1 MASENALPTMEEHIA
16 HHLSNLTFGLH
27 PEKGLGFAMT
37 STEAAEMGF
46 WAIHVDSMLWSIGL
60 GLLFVLS
67 FRAAAKRATAGVP
80 GGWQNF
86 VEWIMDFVDENVRG
100 SFKHKNDMVA
110 PLALTV
116 FVWIFLLNL
125 MDLVPVDLVPH
136 LAYLLGIPYMKIV
149 PTTDVN
155 VTVGLALGVFILII
169 YYSLKIK
176 GPVGFIKELT
186 GIPFQTK
193 ITVIKPVFWVI
204 NFVLETI
211 NLIAKPV
218 SLALRLFGNLYAAEM
233 IFILIGVM
241 YSAGLILGL
250 VGGVLHVGWAIF
262 HILVVPLQAFIFMVL
277 TVVYLDM
284 AYSEDH

>member
-1 MASENALPTMEEHIA
+1 
-16 HHLSNLTFGLH
+16 
-27 PEKGLGFAMT
+27 
-37 STEAAEMGF
+37 
-46 WAIHVDSMLWSIGL
+46 
-60 GLLFVLS
+60 
-67 FRAAAKRATAGVP
+67 
-80 GGWQNF
+80 
-86 VEWIMDFVDENVRG
+86 
-100 SFKHKNDMVA
+100 MVA

-136 LAYLLGIPYMKIV
+136 LFYLAGVPYMKIV

-155 VTVGLALGVFILII
+155 VTIGLALGVFILIL

-176 GPVGFIKELT
+176 GPVGFIKELS
-186 GIPFQTK
+186 GIPFQTN
-193 ITVIKPVFWVI
+193 IMVLKPVFWVI
-204 NFVLETI
+204 NFALESI

-241 YSAGLILGL
+241 YSAGLVLGL

-284 AYSEDH
+284 AYSEEH

>member
-1 MASENALPTMEEHIA
+1 MASESELPTMEEHIA
-16 HHLSNLTFGLH
+16 HHLTNLTFGLH
-27 PEKGLGFAMT
+27 PENGLSFATT
-37 STEAAEMGF
+37 STQAAEMGF

-60 GLLFVLS
+60 GLLFILT
-67 FRAAAKRATAGVP
+67 FRAAAKKVTAGVP

-86 VEWIMDFVDENVRG
+86 VEMTMDFVNDNVRG

-110 PLALTV
+110 PLALTI

-125 MDLVPVDLVPH
+125 MDLVPVDLLPH
-136 LAYLLGIPYMKIV
+136 IAYLLGIPYFKIV
-149 PTTDVN
+149 PTTDIN
-155 VTVGLALGVFILII
+155 VTAGLALGVFVLII

-186 GIPFQTK
+186 GIPFQTN
-193 ITVIKPVFWVI
+193 IVFLKPIFWVI
-204 NFVLETI
+204 NFALEFI
-211 NLIAKPV
+211 NLLAKPA

-250 VGGVLHVGWAIF
+250 AGGVLHVGWAIF

>member
-1 MASENALPTMEEHIA
+1 MEEHIA
-16 HHLSNLTFGLH
+16 HHLTNLTFGYH
-27 PEKGLGFAMT
+27 PEQGLGIATT
-37 STEAAEMGF
+37 STQAAEMGF

-60 GLLFVLS
+60 GLLFLLT
-67 FRAAAKRATAGVP
+67 FRAAAKKVTAGVP

-86 VEWIMDFVDENVRG
+86 VEMIMDFVNDNVRG

-110 PLALTV
+110 PLALTI

-125 MDLVPVDLVPH
+125 MDLVPVDLLPH
-136 LAYLLGIPYMKIV
+136 IAYLLGIPYFKIV
-149 PTTDVN
+149 PTTDIN
-155 VTVGLALGVFILII
+155 VTAGLALGVFVLII

-186 GIPFQTK
+186 GIPFQTN
-193 ITVIKPVFWVI
+193 IVFLKPIFWVI
-204 NFVLETI
+204 NFVLEFI
-211 NLIAKPV
+211 NLLAKPA

-250 VGGVLHVGWAIF
+250 AGGVLHVGWAIF

>member
-1 MASENALPTMEEHIA
+1 MASESELPTMEEHIA
-16 HHLSNLTFGLH
+16 HHLTNLTFGLH
-27 PEKGLGFAMT
+27 PENGLSFAT
-37 STEAAEMGF
+37 SSTQASEMGF
-46 WAIHVDSMLWSIGL
+46 WAIHVDSMFWSIAL
-60 GLLFVLS
+60 GLLFVLT
-67 FRAAAKRATAGVP
+67 FRAAAKKVTAGVP
-80 GGWQNF
+80 AGWQNF
-86 VEWIMDFVDENVRG
+86 VEMLMDFVNDNVRG

-110 PLALTV
+110 PLALTI

-125 MDLVPVDLVPH
+125 MDLVPVDLIPH
-136 LAYLLGIPYMKIV
+136 IAYLLGIPYFKIV
-149 PTTDVN
+149 PTTDIN
-155 VTVGLALGVFILII
+155 VTAGLALGVFILII

-186 GIPFQTK
+186 GIPFQTN

-241 YSAGLILGL
+241 YSAGLVLGL

>member
-1 MASENALPTMEEHIA
+1 MAAEGALPTMEEHIG
-16 HHLSNLTFGLH
+16 HHLTNLTFGLH
-27 PEKGLGFAMT
+27 PEKGLGFAM
-37 STEAAEMGF
+37 SKTEATEMGF

-60 GLLFVLS
+60 GILFILT
-67 FRAAAKRATAGVP
+67 FRYAAKRASAGVP

-86 VEWIMDFVDENVRG
+86 VEMMVDFIDENVRG
-100 SFKHKNDMVA
+100 SFSHKNAMVA
-110 PLALTV
+110 PLALTI
-116 FVWIFLLNL
+116 FVWVFLLNL
-125 MDLVPVDLVPH
+125 MDLVPVDLIPH
-136 LAYLLGIPYMKIV
+136 LFYLAGVPYMKIV

-155 VTVGLALGVFILII
+155 VTIGLALGVFILII

-176 GPVGFIKELT
+176 GPVGFIKELS
-186 GIPFQTK
+186 GIPFQTN
-193 ITVIKPVFWVI
+193 VVLLKPLFWVI
-204 NFVLETI
+204 NFLLETI

-241 YSAGLILGL
+241 YSAGLVLGL

-277 TVVYLDM
+277 TVVYIDM
-284 AYSEDH
+284 AYSEEH

>member
-1 MASENALPTMEEHIA
+1 MASEGAPRTMEEHIA
-16 HHLSNLTFGLH
+16 HHLSNLTFGYH
-27 PEKGLGFAMT
+27 PENGLGFAMT
-37 STEAAEMGF
+37 STEAGEMGF

-60 GLLFVLS
+60 GILFLWS
-67 FRAAAKRATAGVP
+67 FRVAARRASAGVP

-86 VEWIMDFVDENVRG
+86 VEWIVEFIDENVRG
-100 SFKHKNDMVA
+100 SFRHKNPMVA
-110 PLALTV
+110 PLALTI
-116 FVWIFLLNL
+116 FVWVFLLNL
-125 MDLVPVDLVPH
+125 MDLVPVDLIPH
-136 LAYLLGIPYMKIV
+136 LFYLAGVPYMKIV

-155 VTVGLALGVFILII
+155 VTIGLALGVFILIL

-176 GPVGFIKELT
+176 GPGGFIKELS
-186 GIPFQTK
+186 GIPFQTN
-193 ITVIKPVFWVI
+193 ILVLKPLFWVI

-211 NLIAKPV
+211 NLVAKPV

-241 YSAGLILGL
+241 YSAGLVLGL

-262 HILVVPLQAFIFMVL
+262 HILVIPLQAFIFMVL
-277 TVVYLDM
+277 TVVYIDM